1 MKKII
6 IIVEDGMVQEV
17 LCRSKK
23 VKIELL
29 DLDEQNIENLEK
41 KKQRYKKLKQSKLY
55 KKNIFKLV
63 FRN

>member
-55 KKNIFKLV
+55 KNIFKLV

>member
-55 KKNIFKLV
+55 KKIFLS
-63 FRN
+63 

>member
-63 FRN
+63 YRN

>member
-55 KKNIFKLV
+55 KKKYF
-63 FRN
+63 

>member
-55 KKNIFKLV
+55 KKYF
-63 FRN
+63 

>member
-29 DLDEQNIENLEK
+29 DLDEQNIEIWKRRNSDIKNLNSLNYTK
-41 KKQRYKKLKQSKLY
+41 KY
-55 KKNIFKLV
+55 F
-63 FRN
+63 